1 MVESR
6 LMTEQRL
13 LGNIMGSK
21 QLMPGES
28 EDSNIK
34 HEEINFQNYIQDRA
48 YNEVEQTNPSREN
61 PAVSDERI
69 GHYLDKV
76 GRDTYPEQNL
86 KPSQVPQWPE
96 GTVHKHSPIELSLGK
111 TYPTPGNNQLDSLE

>member
-6 LMTEQRL
+6 LLTEQRL

-34 HEEINFQNYIQDRA
+34 H
-48 YNEVEQTNPSREN
+48 
-61 PAVSDERI
+61 
-69 GHYLDKV
+69 
-76 GRDTYPEQNL
+76 
-86 KPSQVPQWPE
+86 
-96 GTVHKHSPIELSLGK
+96 
-111 TYPTPGNNQLDSLE
+111 